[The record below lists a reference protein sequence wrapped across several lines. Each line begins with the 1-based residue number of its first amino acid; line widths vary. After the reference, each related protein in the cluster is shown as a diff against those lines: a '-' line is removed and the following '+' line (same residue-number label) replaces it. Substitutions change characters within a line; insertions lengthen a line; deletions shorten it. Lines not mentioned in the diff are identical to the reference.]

1 MFKGLN
7 AICKT
12 FVLHTPAWG
21 FQSTS
26 TACCV
31 VGSFHPFPVP
41 QSRDHHWFLVLHT
54 HLPFPVIIK
63 CYMHFNLP
71 INFQVANFGPR
82 ALCLVCS

>member
-1 MFKGLN
+1 MPSVKLLSFTLLHGDFKALP
-7 AICKT
+7 
-12 FVLHTPAWG
+12 LHAVWY
-21 FQSTS
+21 FL
-26 TACCV
+26 
-31 VGSFHPFPVP
+31 GSFHPFPVP

>member
-31 VGSFHPFPVP
+31 VFSREFPSFSCSTESRSPLVP
-41 QSRDHHWFLVLHT
+41 CTAHTSAFSRN
-54 HLPFPVIIK
+54 
-63 CYMHFNLP
+63 Y
-71 INFQVANFGPR
+71 
-82 ALCLVCS
+82 